1 MVYACMVNIAALLL
15 PDFALI
21 LTGYL
26 ICQYTRLNRSVW
38 DGIDQLVYFFL
49 FPVLLF
55 YSIVSASMSVT
66 QALDLALAGVSF
78 ALVAIGLSYSTRYW
92 PWVRTHTT
100 DRMHAGAAQ
109 IGFRFNSFIAL
120 SVASQALGPQ
130 GSAWM
135 AVLIGMCVPMFNI
148 AAVWPMARHSEHHFG
163 QQLLRNPLIWATTL
177 GLMGQL
183 LGLSFP
189 SWSEPSLQRLGQAA
203 LVVGLMAAGA
213 GMRWVALHQAKSLA
227 VSVLAVRHLILPLVA
242 AVLAW
247 GFALDPTQAATL
259 LIFGALPT
267 ASSSYVLA
275 ARMGYDGGYV
285 AALVTLSVLVA
296 LLSLPFAMLTLL
308 PWVLAAA

>member
-1 MVYACMVNIAALLL
+1 MNIAALLL

-21 LTGYL
+21 LMGYL

-38 DGIDQLVYFFL
+38 DGIDKLVYYFL

-55 YSIVSASMSVT
+55 YSIVSAQMSVT
-66 QALDLALAGVSF
+66 QAVDLALAGACF
-78 ALVAIGLSYSTRYW
+78 ALIAVGLSYSTRYW
-92 PWVRTHTT
+92 PWVKTHTS

-120 SVASQALGPQ
+120 SVASQALGAQ

-135 AVLIGMCVPMFNI
+135 SVLIGLCVPLFNV

-163 QQLLRNPLIWATTL
+163 RELLRNPLIWATTL
-177 GLMGQL
+177 GLMGQMI
-183 LGLSFP
+183 GLTFP
-189 SWSEPSLQRLGQAA
+189 TWSQTSLHRLGQAA

-227 VSVLAVRHLILPLVA
+227 VSVLTVRHLFLPLVA
-242 AVLAW
+242 ACLAW
-247 GFALDPTQAATL
+247 GFSLNSAQASTL
-259 LIFGALPT
+259 VIFGALPT

-285 AALVTLSVLVA
+285 AALVTLSVLLA

-308 PWVLAAA
+308 PWVLASG